1 MMAGEMAKIEP
12 ATSLPQAVAFLTRE
26 REAIVDAASVALGR
40 SHARHYDL
48 TGTEDVR
55 VRFEALFDRLLD
67 AVTRRD
73 LGVVLAYA
81 RHLAEE
87 RFSAGYD
94 LSEVQ
99 TAFNAFEEAIWSRAF
114 ARLDA
119 TQLAESLGLVSTVLG
134 AAKDALAREYVSLAT
149 HAHSPSLDLRALFD
163 GAGGSLP

>member
-1 MMAGEMAKIEP
+1 MAKIEP

-26 REAIVDAASVALGR
+26 REAIVEAASVALGR

-48 TGTEDVR
+48 AGSEDVH
-55 VRFEALFDRLLD
+55 VRLEALFDRLLD
-67 AVTRRD
+67 AVGRRD
-73 LGVVLAYA
+73 LADVLAYA

-87 RFSAGYD
+87 RFNAGYD

-99 TAFNAFEEAIWSRAF
+99 TAFNALEEATWSRAF

-119 TQLAESLGLVSTVLG
+119 AQLAGALGLVSTVLG

-149 HAHSPSLDLRALFD
+149 HAHSPSLDVRALFA
-163 GAGGSLP
+163 GAGGTLP